1 MHAATVYTSSI
12 HCERPSLRITSS
24 TLAFAAALLFVGV
37 VSLYDGYLVLRT
49 GEMIEQFEKNPV
61 GLFLIQ
67 FNGGD
72 PSLFLALKALGTML
86 ALALLTVLYH
96 RAPRYAYP
104 AASGLAL
111 FQSGLLIFLERA

>member
-1 MHAATVYTSSI
+1 MHAAAVYTSSI
-12 HCERPSLRITSS
+12 NCQRPSLRITPS

-49 GEMIEQFEKNPV
+49 GELIEQFEKNPV

-72 PSLFLALKALGTML
+72 PSLFLVLKACGTML

-104 AASGLAL
+104 AASALAL